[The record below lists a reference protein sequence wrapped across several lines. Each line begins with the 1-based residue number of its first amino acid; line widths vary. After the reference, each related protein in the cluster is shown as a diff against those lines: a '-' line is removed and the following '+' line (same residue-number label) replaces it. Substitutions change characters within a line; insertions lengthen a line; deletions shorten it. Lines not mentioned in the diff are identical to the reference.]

1 MDIWGK
7 INFTSYNLLIHFL
20 GSFTGVGVE
29 NASGGGV
36 KIGCN
41 LQNKEG
47 GYKLVLLLEH
57 QHVIVLRSS
66 GKKTHCFAP
75 FESKLH
81 LKH

>member
-1 MDIWGK
+1 MRGSLPFSGATVDIWGK

-66 GKKTHCFAP
+66 
-75 FESKLH
+75 L
-81 LKH
+81 